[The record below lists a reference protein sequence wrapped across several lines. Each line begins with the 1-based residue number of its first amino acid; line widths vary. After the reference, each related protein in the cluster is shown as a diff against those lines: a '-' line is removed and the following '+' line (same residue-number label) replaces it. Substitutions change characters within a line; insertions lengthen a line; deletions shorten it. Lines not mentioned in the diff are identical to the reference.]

1 MADRVKTVS
10 QEARQA
16 SSAWFSRC
24 EICPLGEGFI
34 NDTFRVQNQDRRYV
48 LQRIN
53 GSVFPNPR
61 LVMSQTSRVVDHITT
76 KISGWV
82 PALVRNLAGEFLHED
97 AKGEAWRM
105 WDYVEGTETHQFL
118 ASVAALRS
126 AAQSFARFQN
136 LLIDLPGP
144 RFEDPIPDF
153 GRLECYLEDLG
164 ELQPEESWVRFIRRR
179 KSLSEL
185 FRERTGYIHGDCK
198 VNNLLYY
205 AGSDNVAAVVD
216 LDTVMYGHW
225 AWDFGDLVRSAAGE
239 AGTFSLDR
247 YEMLLEGFLGE
258 TNVVA
263 TIAELV
269 LSPRYMTL
277 MLGVRLLADHLRGD
291 RYFKVDGAGD
301 NLHRAEA
308 QFRLLESMEQVE
320 VEMRVLAGKTSGA
333 HS

>member
-1 MADRVKTVS
+1 MADNAETMS
-10 QEARQA
+10 HAARRA
-16 SSAWFSRC
+16 SLAWFSHC
-24 EICPLGEGFI
+24 EIRPLGAGFI
-34 NDTFRVQNQDRRYV
+34 NDTFQVQNQKRSYV

-61 LVMSQTSRVVDHITT
+61 LVMSQTSRVVDHITA

-82 PALVRNLAGEFLHED
+82 PALVPNLTGELLHED
-97 AKGEAWRM
+97 AKGEVWRL

-118 ASVAALRS
+118 HGAAALQS

-153 GRLECYLEDLG
+153 LQLERYLEYFAQ
-164 ELQPEESWVRFIRRR
+164 LQPEESWVRFVAERGA
-179 KSLSEL
+179 LSEL

-205 AGSDNVAAVVD
+205 VGSDNVAAVVD

-239 AGTFSLDR
+239 AGTFSLYR
-247 YEMLLEGFLGE
+247 YETLLEGFLGE
-258 TNVVA
+258 TNVVP
-263 TIAELV
+263 TVDELV
-269 LSPRYMTL
+269 LSPRYVTL
-277 MLGVRLLADHLRGD
+277 MLGIRLLTDHLQGD
-291 RYFKVDGAGD
+291 RYFKVDAAGD
-301 NLHRAEA
+301 NLLRAEA
-308 QFRLLESMEQVE
+308 QFRLLESMERAE
-320 VEMRVLAGKTSGA
+320 VGMQALARKTLSA
-333 HS
+333 N

>member
-1 MADRVKTVS
+1 MS
-10 QEARQA
+10 QEARRA
-16 SSAWFSRC
+16 SLAWFSHC
-24 EICPLGEGFI
+24 EIRPLGAGFI
-34 NDTFRVQNQDRRYV
+34 NDTFRVQNQKRRYV

-61 LVMSQTSRVVDHITT
+61 LLMSQTRRVVNHITA
-76 KISGWV
+76 KVSGWV
-82 PALVRNLAGEFLHED
+82 PALVPNLTGEFLYEN
-97 AKGEAWRM
+97 AEGEVWRL

-118 ASVAALRS
+118 HSTAALQS

-153 GRLECYLEDLG
+153 LQLERYLEYFAQ
-164 ELQPEESWVRFIRRR
+164 LQPEESWVRFVAERGA
-179 KSLSEL
+179 LSEL

-205 AGSDNVAAVVD
+205 FGSDNVAAVVD

-239 AGTFSLDR
+239 AGSFSQDR

-258 TNVVA
+258 TNVVP
-263 TIAELV
+263 TVDELV
-269 LSPRYMTL
+269 LSPRYVTL
-277 MLGVRLLADHLRGD
+277 MLGVRLLTDHLQDD
-291 RYFKVDGAGD
+291 RYFKVDAAGD
-301 NLHRAEA
+301 NLRRAEV
-308 QFRLLESMEQVE
+308 QFRLLESMEQAE
-320 VEMRVLAGKTSGA
+320 AGMQALARKALGA
-333 HS
+333 KS

>member
-1 MADRVKTVS
+1 MS
-10 QEARQA
+10 QAAQRA
-16 SSAWFSRC
+16 SLAWFSHC
-24 EICPLGEGFI
+24 EIRPLGAGFI
-34 NDTFRVQNQDRRYV
+34 NDTFQVRNQKRRYV

-61 LVMSQTSRVVDHITT
+61 LLMSQTRRVVNHITAR
-76 KISGWV
+76 ISGWV
-82 PALVRNLAGEFLHED
+82 PTLVPDLTGEFLHKD
-97 AKGEAWRM
+97 AEGEAWRL
-105 WDYVEGTETHQFL
+105 WDYVEGTETHEFL
-118 ASVAALRS
+118 RSAAALRS

-153 GRLECYLEDLG
+153 LQLDRYLESFGQLH
-164 ELQPEESWVRFIRRR
+164 PEERWVRFVAVRGA
-179 KSLSEL
+179 LSEL

-205 AGSDNVAAVVD
+205 FGSDNVAAVVD

-247 YEMLLEGFLGE
+247 YEILLEGFLGE
-258 TNVVA
+258 TNVVP
-263 TIAELV
+263 TVDELV
-269 LSPRYMTL
+269 LSPRYVTL
-277 MLGVRLLADHLRGD
+277 MLGVRLLTDHLQGD
-291 RYFKVDGAGD
+291 RYFKVDAAGD

-308 QFRLLESMEQVE
+308 QFRLLESMERAE
-320 VEMRVLAGKTSGA
+320 VGMQSLARKTLSA
-333 HS
+333 TSLS

>member
-118 ASVAALRS
+118 ASGAALRS

-216 LDTVMYGHW
+216 LDTVMYGQW
-225 AWDFGDLVRSAAGE
+225 AWDFGGLVRSAAGE

-333 HS
+333 HN